1 MEDSSAAPAR
11 FEVQDALNS
20 VWKDS
25 ERGRR
30 ITVSREPV
38 IPRNAK
44 VFAMGS
50 CFAVEIR
57 RALRAAGCD
66 VYPKYLEMKFD
77 RAVHSPGRL
86 PDRDNINHYDTFVIR
101 QEIERAV
108 ARRPVDPE
116 WFWVLSTQ
124 LPRRKRWKEVW
135 QNPLHRQVYA
145 SSREELVWLSH
156 QLDDC
161 IADGLAAAEIVIITL
176 GLTECWRSRATG
188 QYVCLGPSTDD
199 DETASW
205 LEFHPSGFAENLAN
219 IRATLEAIWRAW
231 PDKRIVLTVSPVAL
245 AHTHTNQDI
254 VVANSASKATLR
266 AAVAEI
272 CREFPSVLYWP
283 SYEFATSHD
292 SFKADG
298 RHVRADTVQA
308 IVAAF
313 LDAHLADPRDQPQE
327 TGQSVRHLEES

>member
-1 MEDSSAAPAR
+1 MDDLLATPSR
-11 FEVQDALNS
+11 FAVQDVPNT

-25 ERGRR
+25 ERGHR
-30 ITVSREPV
+30 ITVRRERF

-50 CFAVEIR
+50 CFAVEVR
-57 RALRAAGCD
+57 RALREAGCD

-77 RAVHSPGRL
+77 RAVHLPGKL

-108 ARRPVDPE
+108 TRRAVDPSS
-116 WFWVLSTQ
+116 FWRLSTH
-124 LPRRKRWKEVW
+124 LSRRKRWKEVW

-156 QLDDC
+156 RLDDC
-161 IADGLAAAEIVIITL
+161 IADGLAAADIVIITL

-188 QYVCLGPSTDD
+188 QHVCLGPASED

-205 LEFHPSGFAENLAN
+205 LEFHPSGFVENLDN
-219 IRATLEAIWRAW
+219 IRATIDSIWRVW
-231 PDKRIVLTVSPVAL
+231 PHKRIVLTVSPVAL
-245 AHTHTNQDI
+245 GRTHTDQDI

-266 AAVAEI
+266 AVAAQI
-272 CREFPSVLYWP
+272 CQESPSVIYWP
-283 SYEFATSHD
+283 SYEFATSYD
-292 SFKADG
+292 SFKPDG
-298 RHVRADTVQA
+298 RHVQPGAVEA
-308 IVAAF
+308 IMAAF
-313 LDAHLADPRDQPQE
+313 IDAHLAD
-327 TGQSVRHLEES
+327 